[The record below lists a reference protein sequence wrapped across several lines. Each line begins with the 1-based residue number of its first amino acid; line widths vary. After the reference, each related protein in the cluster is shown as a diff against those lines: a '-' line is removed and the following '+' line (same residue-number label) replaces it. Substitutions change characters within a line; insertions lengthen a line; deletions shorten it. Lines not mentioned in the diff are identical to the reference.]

1 MSPDSKPKPAAKSP
15 AKKAAKKTAEKPA
28 KATKKAPTEKAPAK
42 KAPAKKTTPKVA
54 EPVVE
59 EVDEVEAVAELHD
72 HEGHDHEGHGHEEL
86 SEEEQA
92 QAEEDVARM
101 AQALAALDDD
111 VLGRALADMSEKLRV
126 DVAAQLQLPRATMR
140 LGDALIPLVRRKLQT
155 AAPDHQLQVLFALA
169 QHVNDQTIEALGPRA
184 EEPTREDLLEVLP
197 EVIETHG
204 ATLVTLML
212 VGYAASDALCRPVM
226 RDLFETDDRFTIG
239 PPVAVEAKPEIGAL
253 PAPTL
258 DKAELEAKREQRRA
272 TKDAKRARGATR
284 ARGARRCAGETSPSR
299 APSEAQGALGGCDA
313 RQRHPRW
320 HGRRRHGRAGAPGRR
335 RHPRRPHRRDRQDQR
350 GSRERRSTPTGSSS
364 PPASSTRTRT
374 TTRSSSG
381 TRPRRRR
388 TCTA

>member
-1 MSPDSKPKPAAKSP
+1 MSPDSKPKPTAKSP

-28 KATKKAPTEKAPAK
+28 KATTKKATTEKAPAK
-42 KAPAKKTTPKVA
+42 KAPAKKAPAAKASKVA
-54 EPVVE
+54 ETATETATAQTGVE
-59 EVDEVEAVAELHD
+59 PAEHAGHEHAGHEHD
-72 HEGHDHEGHGHEEL
+72 GHEHEHEEL
-86 SEEEQA
+86 TEEEQA

-101 AQALAALDDD
+101 AQALAALDDAT
-111 VLGRALADMSEKLRV
+111 LGRALADMSEKLRV

-169 QHVNDQTIEALGPRA
+169 QHVNDQTIEALGPRS

-197 EVIETHG
+197 DVIEEHG

-226 RDLFETDDRFTIG
+226 RELFETDDRFTIG

-272 TKDAKRARGATR
+272 AKEVKRAAELREREARAAAQEKRRQAVHQAKRK
-284 ARGARRCAGETSPSR
+284 SR
-299 APSEAQGALGGCDA
+299 
-313 RQRHPRW
+313 
-320 HGRRRHGRAGAPGRR
+320 
-335 RHPRRPHRRDRQDQR
+335 
-350 GSRERRSTPTGSSS
+350 
-364 PPASSTRTRT
+364 
-374 TTRSSSG
+374 
-381 TRPRRRR
+381 
-388 TCTA
+388 

>member
-1 MSPDSKPKPAAKSP
+1 MSPDSKPKPTAKSP

-28 KATKKAPTEKAPAK
+28 KATTKKATTEKAPAK
-42 KAPAKKTTPKVA
+42 KAPAKKAPAAKASKVA
-54 EPVVE
+54 ETATETATAQTGVE
-59 EVDEVEAVAELHD
+59 PAEHAGHEHAGHEHD
-72 HEGHDHEGHGHEEL
+72 GHEHEHEEL
-86 SEEEQA
+86 TEEEQA

-101 AQALAALDDD
+101 AQALAALDDAT
-111 VLGRALADMSEKLRV
+111 LGRALADMSEKLRV

-169 QHVNDQTIEALGPRA
+169 QHVNDQTIEALGPRS

-197 EVIETHG
+197 DVIEEHG

-226 RDLFETDDRFTIG
+226 RELFETDDRFTIG

-272 TKDAKRARGATR
+272 AKEIKRAAELRDREARAAAQEKRRQAVHQAKRK
-284 ARGARRCAGETSPSR
+284 SR
-299 APSEAQGALGGCDA
+299 
-313 RQRHPRW
+313 
-320 HGRRRHGRAGAPGRR
+320 
-335 RHPRRPHRRDRQDQR
+335 
-350 GSRERRSTPTGSSS
+350 
-364 PPASSTRTRT
+364 
-374 TTRSSSG
+374 
-381 TRPRRRR
+381 
-388 TCTA
+388 

>member
-28 KATKKAPTEKAPAK
+28 KATKKATTEKAPAK
-42 KAPAKKTTPKVA
+42 KAPAKKTTTKVA

-59 EVDEVEAVAELHD
+59 AVEEVEELHAHAHD
-72 HEGHDHEGHGHEEL
+72 GHDHDHDGHEHL
-86 SEEEQA
+86 SEEEEA
-92 QAEEDVARM
+92 QAAQDVARM

-111 VLGRALADMSEKLRV
+111 VLGQALADMSEKLRV

-197 EVIETHG
+197 EVIEKHG

-226 RDLFETDDRFTIG
+226 RELFETDDRFTIG
-239 PPVAVEAKPEIGAL
+239 PPIAVEAKPEIGAL
-253 PAPTL
+253 PAPAL

-272 TKDAKRARGATR
+272 AKEAKRAA
-284 ARGARRCAGETSPSR
+284 E
-299 APSEAQGALGGCDA
+299 L
-313 RQRHPRW
+313 
-320 HGRRRHGRAGAPGRR
+320 
-335 RHPRRPHRRDRQDQR
+335 
-350 GSRERRSTPTGSSS
+350 REREAR
-364 PPASSTRTRT
+364 AAAQAK
-374 TTRSSSG
+374 
-381 TRPRRRR
+381 RRQAVHQAKRKAR
-388 TCTA
+388 

>member
-1 MSPDSKPKPAAKSP
+1 MSPDSKPKPTAKSP

-28 KATKKAPTEKAPAK
+28 KATTKKATTEKAPAK
-42 KAPAKKTTPKVA
+42 KAPAKKAPAAKASKVA
-54 EPVVE
+54 ETASATATAQTGVE
-59 EVDEVEAVAELHD
+59 PADHD
-72 HEGHDHEGHGHEEL
+72 GHEHAGHEHAGHEHAGHEHEEL
-86 SEEEQA
+86 TEEEQA

-101 AQALAALDDD
+101 AQALAALDDAT
-111 VLGRALADMSEKLRV
+111 LGRALADMSEKLRV
-126 DVAAQLQLPRATMR
+126 EVAAQLQLPRATMR

-197 EVIETHG
+197 AVIEEHG

-226 RDLFETDDRFTIG
+226 RELFETDDRFTIG

-272 TKDAKRARGATR
+272 AKEVKRAAEQREREAKIAAQEKRRQAVHQAKRKAR
-284 ARGARRCAGETSPSR
+284 
-299 APSEAQGALGGCDA
+299 
-313 RQRHPRW
+313 
-320 HGRRRHGRAGAPGRR
+320 
-335 RHPRRPHRRDRQDQR
+335 
-350 GSRERRSTPTGSSS
+350 
-364 PPASSTRTRT
+364 
-374 TTRSSSG
+374 
-381 TRPRRRR
+381 
-388 TCTA
+388 